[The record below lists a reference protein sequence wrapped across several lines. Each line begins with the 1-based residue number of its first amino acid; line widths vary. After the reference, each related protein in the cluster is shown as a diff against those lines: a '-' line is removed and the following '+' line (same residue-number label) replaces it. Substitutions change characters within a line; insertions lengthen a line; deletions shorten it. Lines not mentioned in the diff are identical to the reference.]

1 MAPGESNGHV
11 TRNVTWPRQV
21 EVVTPICWGP
31 LPKIWL
37 EIRVELWLHVTLNF
51 YTYRSSIY
59 IRIEISYECYRWQWT
74 DSVFFRTLSCF
85 SKHIPDNAGS
95 ACTQPLFTRRKRCP
109 NGKLLE
115 LISVE
120 FLQTKVICITQT
132 YELEYW
138 RLWTFIYARTYKKIC
153 ADMQTTQE

>member
-1 MAPGESNGHV
+1 M
-11 TRNVTWPRQV
+11 VTWRFASRDPDRSRSWHQYV
-21 EVVTPICWGP
+21 GAHYLKYDWRYA
-31 LPKIWL
+31 LSYD
-37 EIRVELWLHVTLNF
+37 HVTLNF

-153 ADMQTTQE
+153 ADMQTTQK

>member
-11 TRNVTWPRQV
+11 TRNVTWPRQL

-59 IRIEISYECYRWQWT
+59 IRIEISYECYRWHWT
-74 DSVFFRTLSCF
+74 DSVFFRTLSCYENFILITEQDFRF
-85 SKHIPDNAGS
+85 SQLLKLFAILSLFQFLPLGLDSS
-95 ACTQPLFTRRKRCP
+95 ASAVQCVYCRRALFNRHKIATVRK
-109 NGKLLE
+109 
-115 LISVE
+115 
-120 FLQTKVICITQT
+120 
-132 YELEYW
+132 
-138 RLWTFIYARTYKKIC
+138 
-153 ADMQTTQE
+153 